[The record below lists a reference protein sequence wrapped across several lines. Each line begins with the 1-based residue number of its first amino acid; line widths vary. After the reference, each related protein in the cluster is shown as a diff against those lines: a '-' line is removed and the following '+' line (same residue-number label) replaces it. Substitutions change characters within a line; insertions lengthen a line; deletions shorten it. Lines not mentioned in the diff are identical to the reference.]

1 MTSGRRA
8 PARAARGS
16 GRRRRT
22 TWLGASVTT
31 NNLISG
37 SFATA
42 GILDVRMAANA
53 YAVGGTVS
61 VIHGELGVRN
71 DTFTT
76 DVGLVSMGVI
86 VVEGEAFDAA
96 SGVPDPAVDISA
108 SWLWHADIC
117 TNGGGDNI
125 SAYGTRFV
133 PVLGRSK
140 RKLRGNDVL
149 VYVVKNAGVQAIDSR
164 WTVRYLLLLP

>member
-1 MTSGRRA
+1 VTSGRRVL
-8 PARAARGS
+8 ARAGRGG

-22 TWLGASVTT
+22 TWLGASVTS

-37 SFATA
+37 GYATA
-42 GILDVRMAANA
+42 GILDARTAANA
-53 YAVGGTVS
+53 YTVGGTVS

-86 VVEGEAFDAA
+86 VIDGEAYDGA
-96 SGVPDPAVDISA
+96 SVPDPGTDMSA
-108 SWLWHADIC
+108 SWLWHADII

-125 SAYGTRFV
+125 GAYGTRFV

-140 RKLRGNDVL
+140 RKLGGNDVL
-149 VYVVKNAGVQAIDSR
+149 VYVVKNGGLQAIDSR
-164 WTVRYLLLLP
+164 WSVRYLFLLP